1 MYKLPAIMTTD
12 RKLKIIFGILSIGLL
27 TALLFKLNNIPGG
40 LILSGLFL
48 GIMMIVAIIFG
59 CLIISGLLKL
69 VFKRISFLTLIFIS
83 TTFAF
88 IAFHYQLYSP
98 TLTIKVPNNYKGEV
112 NLVLSNVKDNILIT
126 DKNGIGY
133 ITEWTFNKTY
143 SRPIVEQM
151 DGKNLDRNLV
161 GYNPSTFFGK
171 GKSCCVEGNQI
182 ENLSFEIVPDDKIG
196 EKQYYSKNFR
206 DFINKKLV
214 VLSKPNGRKFIDS
227 AKV

>member
-1 MYKLPAIMTTD
+1 M
-12 RKLKIIFGILSIGLL
+12 
-27 TALLFKLNNIPGG
+27 
-40 LILSGLFL
+40 
-48 GIMMIVAIIFG
+48 
-59 CLIISGLLKL
+59 
-69 VFKRISFLTLIFIS
+69 
-83 TTFAF
+83 
-88 IAFHYQLYSP
+88 
-98 TLTIKVPNNYKGEV
+98 
-112 NLVLSNVKDNILIT
+112 IT

-227 AKV
+227 AKVGK

>member
-1 MYKLPAIMTTD
+1 MTTD

-69 VFKRISFLTLIFIS
+69 VFKRISFLTLIYIS

-227 AKV
+227 AKVGK

>member
-1 MYKLPAIMTTD
+1 MTTD
-12 RKLKIIFGILSIGLL
+12 RKLKIIFEILSIGLF

-69 VFKRISFLTLIFIS
+69 VFKRISFLTLIYIS

-206 DFINKKLV
+206 DCINKKLV

-227 AKV
+227 AKVGR

>member
-1 MYKLPAIMTTD
+1 
-12 RKLKIIFGILSIGLL
+12 
-27 TALLFKLNNIPGG
+27 
-40 LILSGLFL
+40 
-48 GIMMIVAIIFG
+48 
-59 CLIISGLLKL
+59 
-69 VFKRISFLTLIFIS
+69 
-83 TTFAF
+83 
-88 IAFHYQLYSP
+88 
-98 TLTIKVPNNYKGEV
+98 LTIKVPNNYKGEV

-227 AKV
+227 AKVGK

>member
-1 MYKLPAIMTTD
+1 MTTD

-27 TALLFKLNNIPGG
+27 TAILFKLNNIPGG

-48 GIMMIVAIIFG
+48 GIMMIVAILFG

-151 DGKNLDRNLV
+151 DGKNLGRNLV

-227 AKV
+227 AKVGK